1 MIWPNWYSFPLLNLL
16 LSFAKDL
23 VVAAVFDPVVLIVD
37 VVAFDLVA
45 VGQAFLSFVDFVA
58 FVVAANIA
66 SDLGHLVA
74 LEFEVV
80 VAVAFEALG
89 IA

>member
-1 MIWPNWYSFPLLNLL
+1 MIWPNWYSFPLLTLL
-16 LSFAKDL
+16 LSFVKHL
-23 VVAAVFDPVVLIVD
+23 VVAAVFDPVVLV

-66 SDLGHLVA
+66 SELGHLVA